1 MQPPKLKTALELPMP
16 PVLPAVRPDDATLR
30 SAEDEVLRLHDETSL
45 RLLRYA
51 RAFGVSD
58 EEAEDVV
65 QDVFVALFRHL
76 CLDRPRHS
84 LTGWLFRVTRNL
96 ALKQR
101 QRQSAASAEL
111 ISALLLE
118 RVVDP
123 GDTPEEEAAFGERC
137 RRLQSVVRA
146 LDPHARQCLYLR
158 SEGLPY
164 RDIAAALGISLGSV
178 SNALAR
184 AFGRLTSADER

>member
-1 MQPPKLKTALELPMP
+1 MQPPKLKPALELP
-16 PVLPAVRPDDATLR
+16 LPAVLPDAVALR
-30 SAEDEVLRLHDETSL
+30 SAEDEVLRLHDEASL

-51 RAFGVSD
+51 RAVGLND

-76 CLDRPRHS
+76 CLERPRHS

-101 QRQSAASAEL
+101 RRQSNAPAEL
-111 ISALLLE
+111 LSALLLE

-123 GDTPEEEAAFGERC
+123 GDTPEEQAAFGERR

-146 LDPHARQCLYLR
+146 LDPRARQCLYLR
-158 SEGLPY
+158 SEGLSY
-164 RDIAAALGISLGSV
+164 RDIAGALGVSLGSV